1 MKQISLLLVDDHA
14 VVRSGLRMLLQ
25 AEPDLVIVGEA
36 ETGAQGVVKAE
47 ELRPDVVLMDISM
60 PDMNGIE
67 ATRAI
72 KRVCPNG
79 AVLALTMHED
89 KAYFF
94 EMLNAGAS
102 GYVPKRA
109 APDELVTAI
118 RTVFAGEVFLY
129 PSLAK
134 SLVQDYLGK
143 REAPGQPNKAV
154 CEPLTKREHE
164 VLTLIAEGMHNRE
177 IAERLSIHV
186 KTVSRHRE
194 NIMSKLNLHD
204 RVDLVKYAI
213 EKGLISVSSVSTAP
227 TAPFSSN

>member
-1 MKQISLLLVDDHA
+1 MRKIRLLLVDDHA
-14 VVRSGLRMLLQ
+14 LVRSGLRMLLQ
-25 AEPDLVIVGEA
+25 CQPDMVIEA
-36 ETGAQGVVKAE
+36 EADTGTAGVLRAQ
-47 ELRPDVVLMDISM
+47 ELQPDVVVMDITM

-72 KRVCPNG
+72 KRACPNT

-89 KAYFF
+89 RTYFF

-118 RTVFAGEVFLY
+118 RTVHGGEVYLY

-134 SLVQDYLGK
+134 TLVQDYLVKGK
-143 REAPGQPNKAV
+143 QTGSAADGSDELLS
-154 CEPLTKREHE
+154 EREHE
-164 VLTLIAEGMHNRE
+164 VLTLIAEGRHNRE
-177 IAERLSIHV
+177 IAEQLTISV

-194 NIMSKLNLHD
+194 NIMRKLNLHD

-213 EKGLISVSSVSTAP
+213 EKGLITVSG
-227 TAPFSSN
+227 